1 MFVSKTSAMIN
12 ILAGTGV
19 VTGLVVGEAIPDAAE
34 TSQGANL
41 MDWLNYYS
49 DALGS
54 MFAGIT
60 CAAFI
65 GFNIWRMIRE
75 RKDK

>member
-1 MFVSKTSAMIN
+1 MILIKTNIAIN
-12 ILAGTGV
+12 LFAGAGAVIGLA
-19 VTGLVVGEAIPDAAE
+19 VGETIPEVEKAA
-34 TSQGANL
+34 TVGL
-41 MDWLNYYS
+41 MHYLNYYS
-49 DALGS
+49 DALGT

-60 CAAFI
+60 CVAFI

>member
-1 MFVSKTSAMIN
+1 MILTKTNIAIN
-12 ILAGTGV
+12 LLAGTGAV
-19 VTGLVVGEAIPDAAE
+19 IGLAVGETMPEVEKAA
-34 TSQGANL
+34 TVGL
-41 MDWLNYYS
+41 MDYLNYYS
-49 DALGS
+49 DALGT